1 MPPVAENHSLG
12 SGGQVHPSSST
23 RSTTVASQHEV
34 QAQDRAEPEEAVAPP
49 LDCLA
54 LANLLVQHFSNS
66 WGQRTAEFAVYLFLV
81 TLFPDTLLPASI
93 YGFATTGSAMVLSGW
108 AGKLVD
114 DHHNLRVVRASIV
127 VVKLAACIMY
137 AGSLVLL
144 YHERNSIMSW
154 NMPLSSGIFALIVA
168 GGCVHNLAGVTIS
181 VAVERDWVT
190 TIAGT
195 SPTHLTTLNT
205 YMRRIDLLCKLLA
218 PFFVSLLT
226 SAASYRFAAI
236 LLCGVDVVCLV
247 FELIWT
253 EISYR
258 RFPALQEAQTSK
270 EAAQR
275 ADVREERTREH
286 SRTSLGMHL
295 CIWTAISRRMK
306 ATLLDWHEFSR
317 EPVFLS
323 SLAISSLYM
332 TVLSFDGTMLSYLK
346 AHTYSDAFLAGIR
359 GLNVLAGLL
368 GTLAMPLMERKLG
381 LVRAGNWSIWSEVLC
396 LLPVL
401 IAFFV
406 GAPSDGSQGP
416 AWNATLLF
424 GGMMLSRIGLW
435 AFDLCQL
442 KELQLA
448 LATHPRRNSLTALQY
463 SLQNV
468 ADMLRYT
475 LTIILSRPSQFK
487 YAALA
492 SFISV
497 CTGALTYLVYVKNQR
512 GHLLHHSLEDLIPL
526 LKRRPRRAG

>member
-1 MPPVAENHSLG
+1 MPSAVDAEAPPGPES
-12 SGGQVHPSSST
+12 P
-23 RSTTVASQHEV
+23 RSTTPQLTPP
-34 QAQDRAEPEEAVAPP
+34 DGPEIQEAVAPP
-49 LDCLA
+49 LDRMA
-54 LANLLVQHFSNS
+54 LATLLVQHFSNS

-81 TLFPDTLLPASI
+81 TLFPDTLLPASL
-93 YGFATTGSAMVLSGW
+93 YGFATTGSAIMFSGW

-114 DHHNLRVVRASIV
+114 DHHNLRIVRTSIV
-127 VVKLAACIMY
+127 AVKLAACVMY

-144 YHERNSIMSW
+144 FHGQSLVQSW
-154 NMPLSSGIFALIVA
+154 NTPLSSGMFALIVI

-181 VAVERDWVT
+181 VAVEREWVT
-190 TIAGT
+190 TIAGGST
-195 SPTHLTTLNT
+195 THLTTLNT

-218 PFFVSLLT
+218 PLFVSLLT
-226 SAASYRFAAI
+226 TTASYRFAAI
-236 LLCGVDVVCLV
+236 FLCGVDVACML

-258 RFPALQEAQTSK
+258 RFPALHEAQAAK
-270 EAAQR
+270 EAARR

-286 SRTSLGMHL
+286 NRPSLPVHVMA
-295 CIWTAISRRMK
+295 WTGLVRK
-306 ATLLDWHEFSR
+306 AKDTLRDWHEFSH

-346 AHTYSDAFLAGIR
+346 AHAYSDAFLAGIR
-359 GLNVLAGLL
+359 GLNVVAGLI
-368 GTLAMPLMERKLG
+368 GTLAMPFMERRLG

-424 GGMMLSRIGLW
+424 GGMMFSRIGLW

-468 ADMLRYT
+468 ADMLKYI
-475 LTIILSRPSQFK
+475 LTIVLSHPSQFK

-497 CTGALTYLVYVKNQR
+497 CTGAVTYLVYVKNQR
-512 GHLLHHSLEDLIPL
+512 GHLLHHSLEDIIPL
-526 LKRRPRRAG
+526 LKRRQR